1 MYDVIIVGAG
11 AAGLFLGANVDS
23 RKILILESMNSP
35 GKKLAITGSGMCNLT
50 NRDEPSEFLS
60 HFGGR
65 KQMNFLKPAL
75 RNFTT
80 DMCRT
85 WFEHRG
91 LELVIREDGKIFPF
105 DLDAKSVIRTLEQH
119 SCSIKFHSK
128 VTSITRGDDCF
139 TVFTDSQKYVSRFL
153 VLTCGGKSY
162 ASTGSNGSGY
172 ALAASLG
179 HTIISPT
186 PALTALRA
194 PNCRLTELSGT
205 SLVNIEIDF
214 LHAHE
219 TKRYLHASGDLLFT
233 HDGLSGPVILNNSR
247 YIEDGDRLVIS
258 FAGREILHHALNRNA
273 KKQISTTLK
282 SAGLTAQISQLLLS
296 ELFIDPQT
304 QTGQLTKKQR
314 SAITERVCSYTV
326 ASVKKKGF
334 NSAMVTS
341 GGVSLDE
348 VNRKTMESTLTPGLF
363 FAGEIL
369 DIDGDTGGYNL
380 QAAWSTS
387 KLASDHLN
395 KVLRLP
401 R

>member
-1 MYDVIIVGAG
+1 MYDLIIVGAG

-23 RKILILESMNSP
+23 KKALILESMNSP

-50 NRDEPSEFLS
+50 NCDEPTEFLNR
-60 HFGGR
+60 FGGR
-65 KQMNFLKPAL
+65 KQMNFLKPAV

-80 DMCRT
+80 TMCRT

-91 LELVIREDGKIFPF
+91 LQLVIREDGKVFPS
-105 DLDAKSVIRTLEQH
+105 DLDAKSVIRTLEEH

-139 TVFTDSQKYVSRFL
+139 TVSTDSQKYVSRFL

-162 ASTGSNGSGY
+162 SATGSDGSGY

-179 HTIISPT
+179 HRIIFPT
-186 PALTALRA
+186 PALTALRT
-194 PNCRLTELSGT
+194 PSCRLTELSGT

-214 LHAHE
+214 FHAHE
-219 TKRYLHASGDLLFT
+219 AKRYLHASGDLLFT

-247 YIEDGDRLVIS
+247 YIQDGDRLVIR
-258 FAGREILHHALNRNA
+258 FAGREILHHALNSNA

-282 SAGLTAQISQLLLS
+282 AAGLTAQISQLLLS

-314 SAITERVCSYTV
+314 SSVLQTVCSYTV
-326 ASVKKKGF
+326 ASVKNKGF
-334 NSAMVTS
+334 KSAMVTS

-348 VNRKTMESTLTPGLF
+348 VDRKTMESTLVPGLF